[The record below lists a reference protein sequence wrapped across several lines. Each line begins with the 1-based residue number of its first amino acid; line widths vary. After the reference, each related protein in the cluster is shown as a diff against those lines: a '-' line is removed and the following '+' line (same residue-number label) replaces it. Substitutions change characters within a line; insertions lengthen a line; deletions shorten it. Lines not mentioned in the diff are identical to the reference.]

1 MCVAVKRKHRFR
13 AYPSPS
19 QEVGMANLFGCCRS
33 VYNWALGQRE
43 KAFKETGK
51 GLSYG
56 QTSKLLTALK
66 KEDREWLKEVSS
78 VPLQQSLRHLDHAYQ
93 RFFKKLGGYPSFK
106 SKYGKQSATFT
117 DAAFKFDPVNK
128 NLSLAKIGRI
138 KVKWSR
144 EISDITTVTLTKEK
158 SGKYFVT
165 VQVEEEIEQLPRTG
179 KEVGVDVGISHLATL
194 SDGRKIDNPRTT
206 LKWEKRLARAQ
217 RILSRR
223 KKGSN
228 RRRKQKIKVARLHE
242 KISNIRKDF
251 LDKATTT
258 LVREFDVIAIEDLH
272 VKGMV
277 RNRKLAKHIS
287 DASFGTLRRMLEY
300 KAEWYG
306 KEVRVCGRFFASSKT
321 CSDCGFK
328 VDTLPLNVRS
338 WECPQCRNLHD
349 RDVNAAKNI
358 LAVGQTV
365 TARGADVR
373 PVSAYAGKGKLPRS
387 ENQPVRYVLHV

>member
-1 MCVAVKRKHRFR
+1 MRVSVKRKHRFR
-13 AYPSPS
+13 VYPSPS
-19 QEVGMANLFGCCRS
+19 QEIGMAKLFGCCRS
-33 VYNWALGQRE
+33 VYNWALDQRE
-43 KAFKETGK
+43 TSFKETGK

-56 QTSKLLTALK
+56 QTSKLLTAIK
-66 KEDREWLKEVSS
+66 KEERKWLKEVSS

-106 SKYGKQSATFT
+106 SKHGKQSAEFT
-117 DAAFKFDPVNK
+117 KSAFEFDPINK
-128 NLSLAKIGRI
+128 NLSLSKLGRLN
-138 KVKWSR
+138 VKWSR
-144 EISDITTVTLTKEK
+144 DVKDITTVTLTKEK
-158 SGKYFVT
+158 SGKYFVAL
-165 VQVEEEIEQLPRTG
+165 QVEDEVNHHPKTG
-179 KEVGVDVGISHLATL
+179 REVGVDLGINHLAIL
-194 SDGRKIDNPRTT
+194 STGNKIENPRTT
-206 LKWEKRLARAQ
+206 VKWGKRLARAQ

-242 KISNIRKDF
+242 RISNIRKDF

-277 RNRKLAKHIS
+277 QNRKLAKHIS

-306 KEVRVCGRFFASSKT
+306 KELRVCSRFFASSKT

-338 WECPQCRNLHD
+338 WECPQCLSLHD
-349 RDVNAAKNI
+349 RDINAAKNI

-365 TARGADVR
+365 TARGADVS
-373 PVSAYAGKGKLPRS
+373 PAPAYAGKGKLPRS
-387 ENQPVRYVLHV
+387 ENQPVKYVFHV

>member
-19 QEVGMANLFGCCRS
+19 Q
-33 VYNWALGQRE
+33 
-43 KAFKETGK
+43 AFKETGK